1 MSVPFLDLTRQH
13 RPLSGAIESALR
25 SVLDSGQFILGPET
39 ERLER
44 ALSERCDVHHAVAV
58 ASGTDALLLALQ
70 ALGIG
75 AGDEVVTTPFTFMAT
90 GGAIA
95 RTGARPVFADIDPA
109 SFNLSPAAAEAAITS
124 STRAIL
130 PVDLYGQCAEW
141 ERFEAI
147 ARARGLKLVEDAAQ
161 AMGAR
166 RSGRP
171 AGSFGDAAAFSF
183 YPTKNLGGMGDGG
196 ALTTRDA
203 STAARVRLLRTHG
216 DAGGYDHREIGM
228 NSRLDAFQAAVL
240 RVKLERLDEWNA
252 ERRTLAARYTEHLS
266 RLFGDSGAST
276 PPRVD
281 ADHPVVPP
289 PAPPDGTV
297 HIYHQYT
304 IRAHRRDDL
313 ASHLR
318 RSGVGCAVYY
328 PTPLHLQPCFASL
341 GYSRG
346 RFPEAERAC
355 AEALSLPIYPGLRTE
370 EQAEVVRTIA
380 SFYGASS

>member
-1 MSVPFLDLTRQH
+1 
-13 RPLSGAIESALR
+13 
-25 SVLDSGQFILGPET
+25 
-39 ERLER
+39 
-44 ALSERCDVHHAVAV
+44 VAV

-70 ALGIG
+70 AIGIA

-90 GGAIA
+90 GGSIVRA
-95 RTGARPVFADIDPA
+95 GGRPVFADIDPA
-109 SFNLSPAAAEAAITS
+109 TFNLNPAAAEAAITS
-124 STRAIL
+124 RTRAIL

-141 ERFEAI
+141 ERFESI
-147 ARARGLKLVEDAAQ
+147 ARARGLRLVEDAAQ
-161 AMGAR
+161 AIGAR

-240 RVKLERLDEWNA
+240 CVKLQRLDDWNA
-252 ERRTLAARYTEHLS
+252 ERMMLASWYGERLSAIFGAGRIPTAR
-266 RLFGDSGAST
+266 AST
-276 PPRVD
+276 D
-281 ADHPVVPP
+281 E
-289 PAPPDGTV
+289 
-297 HIYHQYT
+297 
-304 IRAHRRDDL
+304 L

-318 RSGVGCAVYY
+318 RSGIGCAVYY

-341 GYSRG
+341 GYRKG
-346 RFPEAERAC
+346 QLPESEKAC
-355 AEALSLPIYPGLRTE
+355 AEALSLPIYPGLKTE
-370 EQAEVVRTIA
+370 EQHEVVRAIA
-380 SFYGASS
+380 SFYGASLREASS